1 MRVDVCHTEWG
12 VASRGGGGCE
22 YTPQKTNVADTT
34 VRDFFQLAAVF
45 AVDPD
50 TGEQAPF
57 AWGLDGIYT
66 AVEVRP
72 RSRGKPTH
80 KSADGWA
87 MLHT

>member
-1 MRVDVCHTEWG
+1 MT
-12 VASRGGGGCE
+12 
-22 YTPQKTNVADTT
+22 DTT

-57 AWGLDGIYT
+57 AWRLDGIYT

-72 RSRGKPTH
+72 RSRGKPPRT
-80 KSADGWA
+80 SVGWA
-87 MLHT
+87 MRHA